1 MTNIQTC
8 CGLRHSSSMERKLI
22 LKFIHRRAGDAWKP
36 ATLLHLTILMPSLFN
51 TFHED
56 SAKFHPS
63 VSRWYLE
70 NPVPFF
76 IWRSWCPV
84 WSPLFMNLDT
94 SSCSWWIPPS
104 LLNEIQIDQS
114 GGFWNR
120 SLSKVDSTTCTG
132 FYRGSWHVG
141 IKASKIY
148 QSWMTWTTLKCT
160 IPFGRYC

>member
-76 IWRSWCPV
+76 IWRSWRPV
-84 WSPLFMNLDT
+84 CSLLFMNLDT
-94 SSCSWWIPPS
+94 SFVQLVDTAFATEWIPHWPIRRILES
-104 LLNEIQIDQS
+104 FTFKSGFHNLHWFLSRFMTCGDQS
-114 GGFWNR
+114 EQNIPV
-120 SLSKVDSTTCTG
+120 LDDMNDS
-132 FYRGSWHVG
+132 
-141 IKASKIY
+141 
-148 QSWMTWTTLKCT
+148 
-160 IPFGRYC
+160 